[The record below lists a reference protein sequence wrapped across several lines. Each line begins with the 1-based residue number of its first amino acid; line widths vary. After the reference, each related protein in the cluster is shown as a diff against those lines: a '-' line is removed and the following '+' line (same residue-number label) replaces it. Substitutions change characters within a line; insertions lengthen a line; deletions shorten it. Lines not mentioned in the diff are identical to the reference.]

1 MKIDEKEMKL
11 DLLPGSFISII
22 SNRTILPRKM
32 LLFNI
37 LSWQLILVLVPDI
50 HQILSPNITTMDYV
64 MSRSSGNPAAVIMF
78 VSQFIWLTRNE
89 KKFEQNFG
97 VKIYFVP
104 Q

>member
-1 MKIDEKEMKL
+1 MKIDAKKMKL
-11 DLLPGSFISII
+11 DLLPGSFISIV

-37 LSWQLILVLVPDI
+37 LSWQLISL
-50 HQILSPNITTMDYV
+50 NITTMDYV

-89 KKFEQNFG
+89 KKFEQ
-97 VKIYFVP
+97 
-104 Q
+104 